1 MKNYTLKNAA
11 LPYTLTMQTTIEKYV
26 KIVLLIIIAENTAK
40 RTIYAKLAEVENE
53 QESNAYNIHQIRI
66 LTFWG
71 ARSRHISSHC
81 PEIRRDGVWT
91 ISSIQSIYALLSE

>member
-40 RTIYAKLAEVENE
+40 LAEVENE

-71 ARSRHISSHC
+71 ARRRHISSHC